1 MVGMAPT
8 NAGDLIEKLM
18 ALKTLDE
25 WIACIHPDAQYQP
38 VPNAPVYEG
47 LTQIREWA
55 EKELADPRRPQPL
68 PVSLIEVAD
77 KAVIRGQIKF
87 ARGPDDKPH
96 HVVEAA
102 AWVVT
107 VREEK
112 LRRVE
117 AFSSW
122 SAAEEAAGIAA
133 RPDAP
138 SRRLGTG
145 FHFLRDMTRPR
156 HLALRYSR

>member
-8 NAGDLIEKLM
+8 NAGDLVEKLM
-18 ALKTLDE
+18 ALETLDE
-25 WIACIHPDAQYQP
+25 WIACLHPDAQYQP

-47 LTQIREWA
+47 VTQIREWA
-55 EKELADPRRPQPL
+55 ERELADPRRPQPL
-68 PVSLIEVAD
+68 PVSLIEMAD

-107 VREEK
+107 VSDDK

-122 SAAEEAAGIAA
+122 SAAEQAAGIAT
-133 RPDAP
+133 RPDAH
-138 SRRLGTG
+138 RRRIGTG
-145 FHFLRDMTRPR
+145 FRFLRDMTRPR
-156 HLALRYSR
+156 RAAPRYSH